1 MDYTD
6 ITSVADCEECF
17 DCSGAQD
24 EIHAIWD
31 DLAGVGD
38 FLPGESYFTMA
49 YNGAK
54 VFDYP
59 AFDGTDPWDP
69 EGPSSVCACLY
80 DHDMSDVDVG
90 TYVLNVTDK
99 GTCEGPDMVTDLS
112 GFTGIVAGDGSQ
124 YIFDDIDSIA
134 PDTGFLTSPWNL
146 ETTNDWSLTDNLG
159 TGKVGIYYDRIDD
172 EGTAVN
178 LYHTIYHHD
187 ALTVYDPHSGE
198 AGSGG
203 SSHTWAFQVELD
215 DAEIDGL
222 RAKFGGDEVD
232 IEDSL
237 ETSINSLIEII
248 AAAIVESQFTFKKIK
263 QPTVD
268 VRLFSAF
275 EEGQKEE
282 TQTLSVA
289 TTSTKTTY

>member
-1 MDYTD
+1 M
-6 ITSVADCEECF
+6 
-17 DCSGAQD
+17 
-24 EIHAIWD
+24 
-31 DLAGVGD
+31 
-38 FLPGESYFTMA
+38 
-49 YNGAK
+49 
-54 VFDYP
+54 
-59 AFDGTDPWDP
+59 
-69 EGPSSVCACLY
+69 
-80 DHDMSDVDVG
+80 
-90 TYVLNVTDK
+90 
-99 GTCEGPDMVTDLS
+99 
-112 GFTGIVAGDGSQ
+112 
-124 YIFDDIDSIA
+124 
-134 PDTGFLTSPWNL
+134 
-146 ETTNDWSLTDNLG
+146 
-159 TGKVGIYYDRIDD
+159 
-172 EGTAVN
+172 
-178 LYHTIYHHD
+178 
-187 ALTVYDPHSGE
+187 YDPHSGE